1 MTPPSYPG
9 YCRILAKI
17 FFMTDSLV
25 IIPTYNEIENIE
37 AIIEAVL
44 DLSKEFHI
52 LVVDDLSPD
61 GTAEKVR
68 SMQQKYPREVFLEVR
83 SGKQGLGTAYI
94 HGFKWA
100 LARPYTYI
108 FEMDADFSHR
118 PSDLL
123 RLYRCCNNGADMVI
137 GSRYKRGVNIVNW
150 PLHRVLLSYGASYY
164 VKLITWMPIHDPT
177 AGFVC
182 FHRSVLEA
190 IPLDRVKFVGY
201 AFQIEMKYRIYRK
214 KFKIEEI
221 SIIFTDRERGKS
233 KMHTGIVW
241 EAIFGVI
248 GMRINSLLGKAG
260 F

>member
-1 MTPPSYPG
+1 
-9 YCRILAKI
+9 
-17 FFMTDSLV
+17 MTDSLV

-44 DLSKEFHI
+44 ELRKEFHI
-52 LVVDDLSPD
+52 LVVDDESPD

-68 SMQQKYPREVFLEVR
+68 KIQQKYPRQIFLEVR
-83 SGKQGLGTAYI
+83 RGKQGLGTAYI
-94 HGFKWA
+94 HGFRWA

-118 PSDLL
+118 PSDLQ
-123 RLYRCCNNGADMVI
+123 RLYRTCANGADMVI
-137 GSRYKRGVNIVNW
+137 GSRYKKGVNVVNW

-164 VKLITWMPIHDPT
+164 VKLITGMPIHDPT

-182 FHRSVLEA
+182 FHRRVLEA

-201 AFQIEMKYRIYRK
+201 AFQIEMKYRAYRK

-233 KMHTGIVW
+233 KMTTAIVW

-248 GMRINSLLGKAG
+248 TMRINSLLGKAG